1 MIHDTSIMSL
11 GFTGRIWRRF
21 RASRRGIAGLSVVLI
36 LLLGALCAPL
46 LAGRQPIVCRYQDA
60 LRFPGV
66 VDLVRGLPLGSLVLA
81 PSKPFSL
88 PGFDTRAALSKSDF
102 AIWPIIPY
110 GPLETSDEGLA
121 GPSTKHWLGT
131 DDIGRDLAARMVHG
145 AVVSVKVGFVSMGI
159 AALIGIVVGGVAGYC
174 GGWIDAAISR
184 VIEVVTCFPDFFL
197 ILAVMVWLEPDIIN
211 VMVVIGLT
219 RWTTIARFTRAEFLR
234 LKTLDYVAAARAAG
248 AGAGRI
254 MVRHLLPNA
263 LAPVLVT
270 VTFGIAQAVLIEA
283 GLSWL
288 GFGVQPPNP
297 SWGNLLQTA
306 FARLDDAPFMV
317 YPPCIAIFVTVL
329 AYNLAGDAL
338 RDAIDPKMNV
348 YR

>member
-1 MIHDTSIMSL
+1 MNNPASTASL
-11 GFTGRIWRRF
+11 GFRARVWQRF
-21 RASRRGIAGLSVVLI
+21 RASRRGMTGLSAV
-36 LLLGALCAPL
+36 LLLLLIALCAPL
-46 LAGRQPIVCRYQDA
+46 LAGRQPIVCRYEGA
-60 LRFPGV
+60 LRFPAIV
-66 VDLVRGLPLGSLVLA
+66 ELIRSLPFASLLVAA
-81 PSKPFSL
+81 PKPFSL
-88 PGFDTRAALSKSDF
+88 PGFDTRAALSNDDF

-110 GPLETSDEGLA
+110 GPLETSDDGLR

-131 DDIGRDLAARMVHG
+131 DDIGRDLAARMIHG
-145 AVVSVKVGFVSMGI
+145 AVVSVKVGFVAMGI
-159 AALIGIVVGGVAGYC
+159 AALIGVVVGGVAGYC
-174 GGWIDAAISR
+174 GGWIDATISR
-184 VIEVVTCFPDFFL
+184 LIEVVTCFPDFFL
-197 ILAVMVWLEPDIIN
+197 ILSVMVWLEPDIIN

-219 RWTTIARFTRAEFLR
+219 RWTAIARFTRAEFLR
-234 LKTLDYVAAARAAG
+234 LKTLDYVAAARASG

-254 MVRHLLPNA
+254 MFRHLLPNA

-348 YR
+348 NR